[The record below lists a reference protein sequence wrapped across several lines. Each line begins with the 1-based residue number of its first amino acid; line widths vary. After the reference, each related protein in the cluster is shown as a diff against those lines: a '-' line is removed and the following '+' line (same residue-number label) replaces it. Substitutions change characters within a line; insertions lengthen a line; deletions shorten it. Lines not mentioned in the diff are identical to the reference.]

1 MNNSAEGPTKYETRE
16 TVEITEVLDS
26 FGISCSPTQAF
37 LLWSYMK
44 KVLEWNEKVNLTA
57 IKDEKEFMVKHY
69 ADSLVLINEPIY
81 SEATKI
87 IDVGTGGGFPGVP
100 LAIMNPE
107 KEFVLLDSLD
117 KRLKIIDNICEVI
130 GKEDSASKVSNV
142 STLHQ
147 RAEDAGQN
155 PAYRETFDLCV
166 SRAVAD
172 LSVLS
177 EYCLPFVK
185 PGGYFVAYKSRNIDE
200 ELLNAKKA
208 INSLGGSTQDM
219 IIRETPT
226 GQTLLFI
233 KKIKST
239 PSKYPRRPGEPRR
252 KPL

>member
-107 KEFVLLDSLD
+107 K
-117 KRLKIIDNICEVI
+117 
-130 GKEDSASKVSNV
+130 
-142 STLHQ
+142 
-147 RAEDAGQN
+147 
-155 PAYRETFDLCV
+155 
-166 SRAVAD
+166 
-172 LSVLS
+172 
-177 EYCLPFVK
+177 
-185 PGGYFVAYKSRNIDE
+185 
-200 ELLNAKKA
+200 
-208 INSLGGSTQDM
+208 
-219 IIRETPT
+219 
-226 GQTLLFI
+226 
-233 KKIKST
+233 
-239 PSKYPRRPGEPRR
+239 
-252 KPL
+252 